1 MMAAKSRKPGRPANR
16 RGTRDTRQELID
28 AAAKLFAARGFDAV
42 SVREVA
48 GEAGVTA
55 AMIAYYFKDK
65 QGLQRAVLE
74 SGLDR
79 LLEVI
84 TDIAER
90 HEGSMAEAFI
100 ANYIRTINRDP
111 WIPQL
116 MIREV
121 ISRDTPYRDVIV
133 ERFASKAA
141 TMMPARIM
149 EEIQAGNLRSDLDP
163 RLMMFSLVG
172 MCLFP
177 YIAAPLLKPVLDVE
191 FDEAFADALAR
202 HTNELFLHGAGTS

>member
-1 MMAAKSRKPGRPANR
+1 MAAKPRKPGRPASR
-16 RGTRDTRQELID
+16 RGDQDSKKVLID
-28 AAAKLFAARGFDAV
+28 AAVKLFAERGFEAV
-42 SVREVA
+42 SLREVA
-48 GEAGVTA
+48 REAGVTA
-55 AMIAYYFKDK
+55 AMISYYFKDK

-84 TDIAER
+84 TGIVEQHDGPMV
-90 HEGSMAEAFI
+90 EGFI
-100 ANYIRTINRDP
+100 SAYIHTINKDP

-116 MIREV
+116 MVREV

-141 TMMPARIM
+141 TMLPARLM

-163 RLMMFSLVG
+163 RLMLFSLIG

-177 YIAAPLLKPVLDVE
+177 YIAAPLLKPVFGIE
-191 FDEAFADALAR
+191 FNEAFADTLAA
-202 HTNELFLHGAGTS
+202 HTNELFLSGAGTS